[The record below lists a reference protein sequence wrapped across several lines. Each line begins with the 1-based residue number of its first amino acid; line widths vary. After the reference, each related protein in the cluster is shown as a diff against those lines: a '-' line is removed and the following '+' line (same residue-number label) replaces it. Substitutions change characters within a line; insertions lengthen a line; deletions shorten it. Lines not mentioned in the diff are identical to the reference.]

1 MNQKIILALIAS
13 SVVLNLVIAIAD
25 VHGQGQGKG
34 QGQVQTNVTG
44 TSSIEK
50 EIQKQ
55 KQTGIYQKDPCLIFH
70 DARLVILDLKC
81 PAHMTS
87 LSSYVGQGYEIK
99 ATVGFV
105 MYLTKTK

>member
-1 MNQKIILALIAS
+1 MNQKIILWLVTSA
-13 SVVLNLVIAIAD
+13 VVINLVIVIAD
-25 VHGQGQGKG
+25 VHGQGQGKDLG
-34 QGQVQTNVTG
+34 KVQTNVTG

-55 KQTGIYQKDPCLIFH
+55 KQTGIYQKDPWLVFH
-70 DARLVILDLKC
+70 DARLVILDLNC
-81 PAHMTS
+81 PTHKTS

-105 MYLTKTK
+105 MYLTKMK